1 MQEIAAIKSG
11 KKYDAVTDLR
21 DAFDN
26 SAETS
31 TLVKVLRTV
40 PDHAFWDIKK
50 PRVPEQDYHMNE
62 YNPARGVANKNFF
75 VARDYDEYLKDRDSK
90 MLIKP
95 DVTRH
100 RRY

>member
-50 PRVPEQDYHMNE
+50 PRVPE
-62 YNPARGVANKNFF
+62 
-75 VARDYDEYLKDRDSK
+75 
-90 MLIKP
+90 
-95 DVTRH
+95 
-100 RRY
+100 